1 MIKLIKQKLKEYKK
15 DKTIN
20 ELNNININKFF
31 EIKNFYLNEAL
42 EESKNIKYKKSIIFM
57 ILYKDN
63 FKSDKSK
70 KSEDKI
76 LKESIQDYNE
86 IMKEIIEKLINKSSL
101 FKIKNIDIIVKE
113 IIKQEFNFD
122 EEINFINQE
131 FNFLNKSSY
140 ILNNL
145 KSDFTLFLEKYQF
158 VELIRGII
166 NFINI
171 NFQKNA
177 LNDTRCFANL
187 RTIYNSII
195 QNKIS
200 HENINELIDLLKS
213 NEYYINSENII
224 IKFYKYLLEKK
235 ESLSFLK
242 ILEET
247 IINNKEISFFNSKDI
262 NDLIDIYIFFKKIF
276 SNKEIKTDKNFLYIY
291 NKEMQN
297 NNNNFKK
304 NLDELYIKYINFIK
318 NGEIDNNKI
327 IKSDNNKNQPIQD
340 NNFNKFEIIFNY
352 NSIIIKIQSN
362 LNEKMKDIINKF
374 IIKTKEDKKSLYFL
388 YGGNII
394 KEESIL
400 SQIVTKDDL
409 SRNKMNILV
418 NSVLNNINKK
428 EENNSIIKS
437 REVICPKCYNHI
449 NIKIKKYKISL
460 SRCKN
465 NHDINDISFK
475 DFQNTQKINLKNIV
489 CNICNNNNKY
499 ETYNKEFYT
508 CFTCNKNLCP
518 LCKSNHDNKH
528 NIFNYDKRIYICTN
542 HFESYNSYCKN
553 CEKNLCI
560 KCEKEHNEHE
570 KIYFGN
576 ILPDYNEMK
585 LKVDEFGKYIYQ
597 LNESLDEVINRLNEY
612 KKNINEYY
620 NIYIDIMKNIENKD
634 RNYEILNNM
643 IEINN
648 NNVMKDI
655 KYIAKEKNINNKI
668 NIILDITNKIGL
680 KNNDEITIIYN
691 INKNQKSIRLFDSE
705 FVNNNKNICKII
717 YDNKEIELKENIN
730 IEGKNGKLEIKLK
743 GISKITNA
751 NKMFYECKNFES
763 IPDFFNW
770 DLSNVNEMND
780 MFKGCFNH

>member
-1 MIKLIKQKLKEYKK
+1 
-15 DKTIN
+15 
-20 ELNNININKFF
+20 
-31 EIKNFYLNEAL
+31 
-42 EESKNIKYKKSIIFM
+42 
-57 ILYKDN
+57 
-63 FKSDKSK
+63 
-70 KSEDKI
+70 
-76 LKESIQDYNE
+76 
-86 IMKEIIEKLINKSSL
+86 
-101 FKIKNIDIIVKE
+101 
-113 IIKQEFNFD
+113 
-122 EEINFINQE
+122 
-131 FNFLNKSSY
+131 
-140 ILNNL
+140 
-145 KSDFTLFLEKYQF
+145 
-158 VELIRGII
+158 
-166 NFINI
+166 
-171 NFQKNA
+171 
-177 LNDTRCFANL
+177 
-187 RTIYNSII
+187 
-195 QNKIS
+195 
-200 HENINELIDLLKS
+200 
-213 NEYYINSENII
+213 
-224 IKFYKYLLEKK
+224 
-235 ESLSFLK
+235 
-242 ILEET
+242 
-247 IINNKEISFFNSKDI
+247 
-262 NDLIDIYIFFKKIF
+262 
-276 SNKEIKTDKNFLYIY
+276 
-291 NKEMQN
+291 
-297 NNNNFKK
+297 
-304 NLDELYIKYINFIK
+304 
-318 NGEIDNNKI
+318 
-327 IKSDNNKNQPIQD
+327 
-340 NNFNKFEIIFNY
+340 
-352 NSIIIKIQSN
+352 
-362 LNEKMKDIINKF
+362 MKDIINKF
-374 IIKTKEDKKSLYFL
+374 IIKTKEDKKSIYFL

-400 SQIVTKDDL
+400 SEIVTKDDL

-418 NSVLNNINKK
+418 NSLLNNINKE

-437 REVICPKCYNHI
+437 REVICPKCYNNI

-499 ETYNKEFYT
+499 ETYNKEFFT

-585 LKVDEFGKYIYQ
+585 LKIDEFGKYIYQ

-655 KYIAKEKNINNKI
+655 KYIAEEKNINNKI
-668 NIILDITNKIGL
+668 NIILDITNKIGI
-680 KNNDEITIIYN
+680 KNKDEITIIYN
-691 INKNQKSIRLFDSE
+691 INKNQKSIRLFNSE

-763 IPDFFNW
+763 IPDFINW